1 MDNIEGS
8 RVTFTVD
15 DGTNSSQISS
25 ASDHAQ
31 VSRFELDEVL
41 DLAGGNVQLDCV
53 INLHQWIRVTDGA
66 PIMGGDERNTF
77 GSDLDALDFA
87 QFVLGFLSGNSV
99 DGESSL
105 DIIDQSEELSGLVDG
120 DDIHESGWV
129 VGVSADFAVNFDQPL
144 HDNFGHFRVVQGILE
159 SVTKENHHGQGF
171 PQFVWTSAWSGSENS
186 TQFVQHP

>member
-87 QFVLGFLSGNSV
+87 QFVLSN
-99 DGESSL
+99 D
-105 DIIDQSEELSGLVDG
+105 EEG
-120 DDIHESGWV
+120 
-129 VGVSADFAVNFDQPL
+129 GVS
-144 HDNFGHFRVVQGILE
+144 HFQSSCFQFWFLPGL
-159 SVTKENHHGQGF
+159 
-171 PQFVWTSAWSGSENS
+171 PQR
-186 TQFVQHP
+186 

>member
-87 QFVLGFLSGNSV
+87 QFVLLNDEEGGVRVIFSQVFNSDFYLGFLSGNSV

-120 DDIHESGWV
+120 DDIYLKGTNKH
-129 VGVSADFAVNFDQPL
+129 
-144 HDNFGHFRVVQGILE
+144 
-159 SVTKENHHGQGF
+159 
-171 PQFVWTSAWSGSENS
+171 
-186 TQFVQHP
+186 

>member
-120 DDIHESGWV
+120 DDIYLKGTNKH
-129 VGVSADFAVNFDQPL
+129 
-144 HDNFGHFRVVQGILE
+144 
-159 SVTKENHHGQGF
+159 
-171 PQFVWTSAWSGSENS
+171 
-186 TQFVQHP
+186 